1 MSFES
6 LLVYLP
12 YDNSKTEIRMKIP
25 LQMMKLQ
32 SFRAIFS
39 FLLKLRRK
47 LIVWGARHF
56 CRPTDRPSVRPSIH
70 PLAIRYKKACHV
82 FIIQDNDFIS
92 SGYINHVKTQKWH
105 QKFLGPQALI
115 WAQGPK

>member
-1 MSFES
+1 M
-6 LLVYLP
+6 
-12 YDNSKTEIRMKIP
+12 
-25 LQMMKLQ
+25 
-32 SFRAIFS
+32 FRLFS

-56 CRPTDRPSVRPSIH
+56 CRPTDRPSVRPSVSNW
-70 PLAIRYKKACHV
+70 YKKARHV
-82 FIIQDNDFIS
+82 FIIQDIDFIS